1 MPRILV
7 VAFGG
12 ALGAMARYWLS
23 GWIARWTSPSPFPWG
38 TLGVNV
44 IGSFALGFLIAL
56 GAEGRI
62 LLSPTTRALW
72 GLGFLGA
79 FTTFSTFSFETMEAF
94 RLGDPKIALANIGF
108 SLLLGLA
115 ACFLGLTL
123 GGR

>member
-1 MPRILV
+1 MPRVLW
-7 VAFGG
+7 VALGG
-12 ALGAMARYWLS
+12 ALGAVARYWLS
-23 GWIARWTSPSPFPWG
+23 GWISRWTSASPFPWG

-44 IGSFALGFLIAL
+44 LGSFALGLLIAL
-56 GAEGRI
+56 GAEGRL
-62 LLSPTTRALW
+62 LLSPHTRTLW

-94 RLGDPKIALANIGF
+94 RLGDPKIAVANIGL
-108 SLLLGLA
+108 SLILGLA